1 MNDDIFFDYEKEAL
15 IFIQNKVFVG
25 LYDSNTAVGLIDYT
39 HDFVQDTNVISKID
53 IRIDKIEDTSELLLP
68 KIKYAIKNEDIK
80 LLDAIL
86 DGLKAAAS
94 VNFFQGSQAD
104 KTIPAITGVVAALLK
119 FGRDMLKGVRLNSTE
134 ILLLVILKRDGASE
148 TNDLIEKLVTKKIA
162 IEEQELLKLLGNL
175 SQKKSLIGTNVSLI
189 AKTTDGRWVTTI

>member
-1 MNDDIFFDYEKEAL
+1 MNEDIIFDYEKEAL
-15 IFIQNKVFVG
+15 IFIQNKVFAG
-25 LYDSNTAVGLIDYT
+25 LYDSNLTVGLITYT
-39 HDFVQDTNVISKID
+39 QDFVQNSSVISKID
-53 IRIDKIEDTSELLLP
+53 IKIDNVEDAFELLLP
-68 KIKYAIKNEDIK
+68 KIRYAIKNEDIK

-94 VNFFQGSQAD
+94 VNFFQGSPAD
-104 KTIPAITGVVAALLK
+104 KTIPAITGVIAALLK
-119 FGRDMLKGVRLNSTE
+119 LGRDILKGVRLNSTE
-134 ILLLVILKRDGASE
+134 LLLLVILKRDGASE
-148 TNDLIEKLVTKKIA
+148 TNDLIEKLVSKKVA